1 MFQVTRTGENRL
13 DVDFAGK
20 LDSSEMRSALDELEQ
35 KAQGIEHGRML
46 YRIGEFQLPTL
57 GAIGVEMSRLPQM
70 IRFARRFERM
80 AVIADKPWVRKASQI
95 EGALIPGLTI
105 KAFERGQEAS
115 AETWLLSPFK

>member
-1 MFQVTRTGENRL
+1 MFQVTRNGANRL

-20 LDSSEMRSALDELEQ
+20 LDSTEMRAALDDLLQ
-35 KAQGIEHGRML
+35 KAHDIEHGRML
-46 YRIGEFQLPTL
+46 YRIGEFKLPTL

-80 AVIADKPWVRKASQI
+80 AVIADKPWLRTASQI

-105 KAFERGQEAS
+105 KAFARSQQDS
-115 AETWLLSPFK
+115 AEQWLKSSSG